1 MLIFLLG
8 FMGSGKSHC
17 GKKIAVHLGVPFI
30 DLDEEI
36 EKAEK
41 KSISN
46 LFAEEGEV
54 EFRKMEASAL
64 RAFVKKYSIDK
75 SSVNAVVSCGG
86 GTPCYHDNMDFMNQ
100 HGLTVWLNPAIEMLV
115 DRLKKGQ
122 DHRPLIAGM
131 SEDELEKFRDAV
143 KTAHDVLLTVVNR
156 LAGLRTRFRRFGFVQ
171 TMHLYCLQ

>member
-1 MLIFLLG
+1 
-8 FMGSGKSHC
+8 MGSGKSYC

-64 RAFVKKYSIDK
+64 RAFVKKYSIDI

-100 HGLTVWLNPAIEMLV
+100 HGFTVWMNPAIEMLV

-131 SEDELEKFRDAV
+131 SEDELEKFITS
-143 KTAHDVLLTVVNR
+143 K
-156 LAGLRTRFRRFGFVQ
+156 LAERVSFYSKATLHINNSECFID
-171 TMHLYCLQ
+171 LIEKKLKNE

>member
-115 DRLKKGQ
+115 DRLKKEQ

-131 SEDELEKFRDAV
+131 SEDELEKFITS
-143 KTAHDVLLTVVNR
+143 K
-156 LAGLRTRFRRFGFVQ
+156 LAERVSFYSKATL
-171 TMHLYCLQ
+171 HINNSECSIDLIEKKLKNE

>member
-1 MLIFLLG
+1 
-8 FMGSGKSHC
+8 MGSGKSYC

-64 RAFVKKYSIDK
+64 RAFVEKYSIDN

-100 HGLTVWLNPAIEMLV
+100 HGLTVWMNPAIEILV
-115 DRLKKGQ
+115 DRLKKAQ

-131 SEDELEKFRDAV
+131 SEDELEKFITS
-143 KTAHDVLLTVVNR
+143 K
-156 LAGLRTRFRRFGFVQ
+156 LAERVSFYSKATLHINNSECSVD
-171 TMHLYCLQ
+171 LIEKKLKNE

>member
-1 MLIFLLG
+1 
-8 FMGSGKSHC
+8 MGSGKSHC

-115 DRLKKGQ
+115 DRLKKEQ

-131 SEDELEKFRDAV
+131 SEDELEKFITS
-143 KTAHDVLLTVVNR
+143 K
-156 LAGLRTRFRRFGFVQ
+156 LAERVSFYSKATL
-171 TMHLYCLQ
+171 HINNSECSIDLIEKKLKNE

>member
-1 MLIFLLG
+1 
-8 FMGSGKSHC
+8 MGSGKSHC
-17 GKKIAVHLGVPFI
+17 GKKIAVHLGVPFV

-36 EKAEK
+36 EKVEK

-115 DRLKKGQ
+115 DRLKKEQ

-131 SEDELEKFRDAV
+131 SEDELEKFITS
-143 KTAHDVLLTVVNR
+143 K
-156 LAGLRTRFRRFGFVQ
+156 LAERVSFYSKATL
-171 TMHLYCLQ
+171 HINNSECSIDLIEKKLKNE

>member
-1 MLIFLLG
+1 
-8 FMGSGKSHC
+8 MGSGKSYC

-115 DRLKKGQ
+115 DRLKKEQ

-131 SEDELEKFRDAV
+131 SEDELEKFITS
-143 KTAHDVLLTVVNR
+143 K
-156 LAGLRTRFRRFGFVQ
+156 LAERVSFYSKATL
-171 TMHLYCLQ
+171 HINNSECSIDLIEKKLKNE